1 MMDNTWIEM
10 NLQMIIMNNMNKWMM
25 QNIQKNNQNNVS
37 TDNYNIGSQS
47 NISTQNDGWTIVI
60 FIASDYIPD

>member
-37 TDNYNIGSQS
+37 TDNYNIGRQS
-47 NISTQNDGWTIVI
+47 IISAQNDGWIIVI